1 MLKNLRPFSLKS
13 LIAVAL
19 LAATFSASTNNLSDK
34 ELAAILAV
42 ILGGTDYDLDSDGDG
57 MPDIDDAFPN
67 DPNETGDSDKDGVG
81 DNKDQCDTTPKAE
94 SGSINGVGCGPSERD
109 SDGDGVN
116 DSDDAFPNDGKETQD
131 SDGDGVGD
139 NSDAFPNDG
148 SKSKAIVINFSSG
161 GVSSIALNTDAV
173 SLSTNAQRTSGD
185 GRTTSST
192 NNNIIAYDESG
203 AEIGD
208 AVETSDTLFVA
219 EAVLTPD
226 GEYLYLLTSPH
237 MQRALSLPPEEC
249 SLYRVQLSTEQ
260 VDCLIAA
267 AGDVQ
272 PKILNSRAIDSASR
286 KGIDF
291 RADGSAVIYALNY
304 ERQLPDGIVGG
315 TQNGYAWLMSPNGA
329 LTGLDPTPDYFIR
342 DALWLDDT
350 RIALLEYRFRELSE
364 GAEGHWRIF
373 DSVTMGDVE
382 GSPVYTIG
390 DSTAARGPLGLIV
403 PRELVNKDT
412 LEVTD
417 RGDEQRVIED
427 SSGNFFA
434 WDGASLRQLSTDG
447 SGYTGVSI
455 ETSQAGAREANWYK
469 QSGTGTDVKYTA
481 ISSNDDYL
489 AYTKSFLARTPILSV
504 EGESFGDGPKQIN
517 FLEGKATVDFGYYNK
532 QDFWGVSATE
542 SLVED
547 VVINYV
553 VSLREG
559 GQQAKTAT
567 IPANAINA
575 WLADSENPETPY
587 CRSSLADCMNWA
599 NPEVDEEGFCLH
611 KYGTDPSLDRCIQ
624 FNQSDNASLAYKV
637 LITDM
642 ESLRETRYDDGA
654 AYPEGNGNAF
664 PGVQTVALIDGRLQA
679 YFKDSRDHQY
689 YIAVADADNF
699 WENGDSAL
707 LFASAKNGSG
717 DNAII
722 TSATSLT
729 LPPPLPL
736 ADVSVSAEISGERVT
751 VSITLPNIT
760 DTQGYEFNRFAP
772 VPSVAV
778 KALNSVS
785 PLTPLDDPII
795 SADNTLSVAFAADDF
810 VEGQIYLAELPE
822 HFLVNGS
829 VRRRTPE
836 VDLLFN
842 APEATDVIRGRTIDG
857 YIQGATIYLDINGN
871 GNLDSEEPSGQSG
884 DGGRFEISLNA
895 SQAACK
901 NLAPVVADVPVGAVD
916 ESEGNVDEAYQ
927 MVLPP
932 GTEALAAGQEI
943 NITPLTSILWAEL
956 YDLYNS
962 GELPGLS
969 CEELQNNP
977 DAQAA
982 LQEKIEEAID
992 NAERAYNV
1000 PAEDLLGDFIASNSS
1015 QSQLTAQDIVEG
1027 LKWSLREKLRL
1038 EQLYPD
1044 AQHITV
1050 VFMRVPGTKFGDPNA
1065 NPPDAYG
1072 WYIDYSIFEEKL
1084 IRRGIVR
1091 LDDTLTSELYTVFYR
1106 ERYPSTLN
1114 MAGVEYRYARSLRL
1128 TDNPDSPY
1136 ECWGQEFAVVR
1147 IEYGGHSEATPM
1159 GLGNMEYQIE
1169 NETTMPVDS
1178 YEQCG
1183 PEVHQRPLLLQ
1194 ALQPTEWSRYRDD
1207 GIYKEGTLYRFQGDD
1222 IPLPHIRGF
1231 ANDPDILTRETLI
1244 AAFNDLEWRF
1254 FEPASLTT
1262 SMEDK
1267 DLETDGQLLFIRKAK
1282 YPDDAP
1288 PPLPLGSWQ
1297 RIERNEENSTQIEQ
1311 WANAPFS
1318 TPAGCIDWES
1328 GPTQPPGNDV
1338 DPNCDALAYHEVTIQ
1353 VTGEGSVSPAGPLS
1367 LPAGERLR
1375 ATLQPAPGYALES
1388 VESDCGGSPHGITYL
1403 SDELTGDCSVS
1414 VSFVATEIDEIFDC
1428 PAEAWTEV
1436 GTEIP
1441 GEQASTLDA
1450 DGAWST
1456 GMNASGTV
1464 IAEGARYSDQGG
1476 AYSGQVRVFALVDGE
1491 WEQRGNA
1498 LTGAAAENMGWDV
1511 ALDAAGDTLVVGA
1524 PCERAGC
1531 VGGYTRVYDFD
1542 GDTWIQRGEDI
1553 VGLAE
1558 DDREGWSVAISDDGQ
1573 RILTLSQHG
1582 TTNELKRASRVRV
1595 FDWQESAWQQ
1605 VGESI
1610 FGPTDYTH
1618 PRVARLSQTGEYMVV
1633 GYPSADL
1640 QYPDSSQVTVR
1651 KLINNTW
1658 QQVGQ
1663 ALAGPME
1670 GPFDRNLGVG
1680 VAISAGDDYLTLALG
1695 SDNGLGIFD
1704 LVDTRWVQ
1712 RGSTITGPYS
1722 SSSQLGWGIEIRD
1735 SGNLIAAS
1743 AVDGLVGVWGWKTD
1757 HWVQIGDWL
1766 GAGAAGT
1773 RDIGLSING
1782 RNLVI
1787 AQQEF
1792 DLRRGR
1798 LKTYTQSGCLYASR
1812 NARRLKVDDSNSVSG
1827 NLITDDDG
1835 YGVDSSPEINEL
1847 NVTEVDRTNGDNYG
1861 TLTFNADGSYT
1872 YTLDNNNAEV
1882 QSLSATDLLNEA
1894 YTYTLSDGVGGQKT
1908 GTLNVT
1914 IEGSDRRVEVLF
1926 DGEVGST
1933 WYPLA
1938 LNENGGYCTFEG
1950 YCSNW
1955 TGPINLSYTIVD
1967 DAERGGVIEI
1977 EHIND
1982 AYGEFAIGSLSS
1994 RDWSDFAGGEI
2005 RFDIRV
2011 IGETA
2016 DNISDW
2022 LLMIYC
2028 GCATPVTLSNIS
2040 PQGWQTISIR
2050 VDDVVAEGAS
2060 LNNMIAPFAIWPDA
2074 DQQNGVTYQLD
2085 NIRWIGP

>member
-1 MLKNLRPFSLKS
+1 MSCPARIFKAAVILKYFRLPSLRPV
-13 LIAVAL
+13 IAIAL
-19 LAATFSASTNNLSDK
+19 LAMTFSASTNNLSDR
-34 ELAAILAV
+34 ELAAIVAV
-42 ILGGTDYDLDSDGDG
+42 ILGGTDLDTDSDGDG
-57 MPDIDDAFPN
+57 VPDIDDAFPD
-67 DPNETGDSDKDGVG
+67 DPNETVDSDKDGVG
-81 DNKDQCDTTPKAE
+81 DNADECDTTPASE
-94 SGSINGVGCGPSERD
+94 AGSVDAAGCGPSQRD
-109 SDGDGVN
+109 SDGDGVPDAEDAFPYD
-116 DSDDAFPNDGKETQD
+116 DSETQDTDGDGLGNNADAFPNDGKETQD

-148 SKSKAIVINFSSG
+148 SKSKAIVINFSNE

-173 SLSTNAQRTSGD
+173 SLSTNAQRTSRD
-185 GRTTSST
+185 GRTTSSE
-192 NNNIIAYDESG
+192 NNNIIAYDENG
-203 AEIGD
+203 TEIGD
-208 AVETSDTLFVA
+208 AVETSDVLFVA

-237 MQRALSLPPEEC
+237 MQGALTLPPEEC

-286 KGIDF
+286 KGVDF

-304 ERQLPDGIVGG
+304 ERQLPEGIGRG
-315 TQNGYAWLMSPNGA
+315 TQNGYAWLLSPSGT
-329 LTGLDPTPDYFIR
+329 LTGLDPTPDYFIW

-350 RIALLEYRFRELSE
+350 RIALLEYKFFELSE
-364 GAEGHWRIF
+364 GGEGHWRIF
-373 DSVTMGDVE
+373 DSVTMADVE

-403 PRELVNKDT
+403 PRELVNKET

-434 WDGASLRQLSTDG
+434 WDGTSLRQLSTDG
-447 SGYTGVSI
+447 SGYTGLSI
-455 ETSQAGAREANWYK
+455 ETSEQSARQPNWQK

-489 AYTKSFLARTPILSV
+489 AYTKSFLARTPILSI
-504 EGESFGDGPKQIN
+504 EGESFDDGPKQIT
-517 FLEGKATVDFGYYNK
+517 FLEGKVTVDFGYDNK
-532 QDFWGVSATE
+532 QDVWGVSATE
-542 SLVED
+542 SLTED

-553 VSLREG
+553 VSLSNG
-559 GQQAKTAT
+559 GQQTKTAV

-575 WLADSENPETPY
+575 WLADSENPEKPY
-587 CRSSLADCMNWA
+587 CRLNLADCMNWA

-624 FNQSDNASLAYKV
+624 FNQSDDARLAYKV

-679 YFKDSRDHQY
+679 YFKDSRDNQY

-722 TSATSLT
+722 TGATSLT
-729 LPPPLPL
+729 LPAPLPL
-736 ADVSVSAEISGERVT
+736 ADVTVAAELSGEQVT
-751 VSITLPNIT
+751 VSITLPSIT

-772 VPSVAV
+772 VPAVTV

-785 PLTPLDDPII
+785 PLTPIAEPVI
-795 SADNTLSVAFAADDF
+795 SADDSLSVTFAAEDF
-810 VEGQIYLAELPE
+810 TEGQIYLAELPN

-829 VRRRTPE
+829 VRRRTPAT
-836 VDLLFN
+836 DLLFN
-842 APEATDVIRGRTIDG
+842 APEAADVIRGRTIDG
-857 YIQGATIYLDINGN
+857 YIRGATVFLDVNGN
-871 GNLDSEEPSGQSG
+871 GNLDDEEPSGQSG
-884 DGGRFEISLNA
+884 DGGRFEIPLNA

-916 ESEGNVDEAYQ
+916 ESEGSVEEAYQ

-932 GTEALAAGQEI
+932 GTDALAAGQEV

-962 GELPGLS
+962 GQLPGLS

-982 LQEKIEEAID
+982 LQEKIEEAIA
-992 NAERAYNV
+992 NAVRAYNV
-1000 PAEDLLGDFIASNSS
+1000 SEEDLLGDFIASNSS
-1015 QSQLTAQDIVEG
+1015 QSQLTARDIVEG

-1065 NPPDAYG
+1065 DPSDAYG
-1072 WYIDYSIFEEKL
+1072 WYVDYSIFEEKL

-1183 PEVHQRPLLLQ
+1183 PEVHQQPLLLQ
-1194 ALQPTEWSRYRDD
+1194 AVQPTEWSRYRDD
-1207 GIYKEGTLYRFQGDD
+1207 GIFKEGTQYRFQGDD

-1244 AAFNDLEWRF
+1244 AAFTDLGWRF
-1254 FEPASLTT
+1254 FEPESATT
-1262 SMEDK
+1262 SMEEK
-1267 DLETDGQLLFIRKAK
+1267 DLETDGQQLFIRKSK
-1282 YPDDAP
+1282 S
-1288 PPLPLGSWQ
+1288 GSWQ
-1297 RIERNEENSTQIEQ
+1297 RIERFENGTQLEQ

-1338 DPNCDALAYHEVTIQ
+1338 DPLCDTLAYHEVTIE
-1353 VTGEGSVSPAGPLS
+1353 VTGEGSISPAGPLS

-1403 SDELTGDCSVS
+1403 SDELTDDCSLS

-1436 GTEIP
+1436 GTEIS

-1456 GMNASGTV
+1456 GMNANGTV

-1476 AYSGQVRVFALVDGE
+1476 IYSGHVRVFALVDGA
-1491 WEQRGNA
+1491 WVQRGLT
-1498 LTGAAAENMGWDV
+1498 LTGATGETMGWDV

-1531 VGGYTRVYDFD
+1531 TGGYARIYDFE
-1542 GDTWIQRGEDI
+1542 GDSWVQRGEDI
-1553 VGLAE
+1553 VGLE
-1558 DDREGWSVAISDDGQ
+1558 DEDREGWAVAISDDGQ
-1573 RILTLSQHG
+1573 RVLTLSQYG
-1582 TTNELKRASRVRV
+1582 TTDELKRASRVRV
-1595 FDWQESAWQQ
+1595 FDWQESSWQQ
-1605 VGESI
+1605 AGNSVY
-1610 FGPTDYTH
+1610 GPTDYTY
-1618 PRVARLSQTGEYMVV
+1618 PRVARLSQTGDYLVI

-1640 QYPDSSQVTVR
+1640 QYSDSSQVSVR
-1651 KLINNTW
+1651 KLINNRW

-1663 ALAGPME
+1663 ALAGPIE
-1670 GPFDRNLGVG
+1670 GPFDKNLGIG
-1680 VAISAGDDYLTLALG
+1680 VAISAGEDYLTLALG

-1704 LVDTRWVQ
+1704 LVDARWVQ
-1712 RGSTITGPYS
+1712 RGSIITGPYS
-1722 SSSQLGWGIEIRD
+1722 SSSQLGWGIEIRE
-1735 SGNLIAAS
+1735 SGNLVAAS
-1743 AVDGLVGVWGWKTD
+1743 SVDGLVGIWGWKTD
-1757 HWVQIGDWL
+1757 RWVQIGNWL
-1766 GAGAAGT
+1766 GAGASGT
-1773 RDIGLSING
+1773 RDIGVSDTGSSI
-1782 RNLVI
+1782 VI
-1787 AQQEF
+1787 AQQGYNK
-1792 DLRRGR
+1792 RQGR
-1798 LKTYTQSGCLYASR
+1798 LKTYARSGC
-1812 NARRLKVDDSNSVSG
+1812 
-1827 NLITDDDG
+1827 
-1835 YGVDSSPEINEL
+1835 P
-1847 NVTEVDRTNGDNYG
+1847 
-1861 TLTFNADGSYT
+1861 
-1872 YTLDNNNAEV
+1872 
-1882 QSLSATDLLNEA
+1882 
-1894 YTYTLSDGVGGQKT
+1894 
-1908 GTLNVT
+1908 
-1914 IEGSDRRVEVLF
+1914 
-1926 DGEVGST
+1926 
-1933 WYPLA
+1933 
-1938 LNENGGYCTFEG
+1938 
-1950 YCSNW
+1950 
-1955 TGPINLSYTIVD
+1955 
-1967 DAERGGVIEI
+1967 
-1977 EHIND
+1977 
-1982 AYGEFAIGSLSS
+1982 
-1994 RDWSDFAGGEI
+1994 
-2005 RFDIRV
+2005 
-2011 IGETA
+2011 
-2016 DNISDW
+2016 
-2022 LLMIYC
+2022 
-2028 GCATPVTLSNIS
+2028 
-2040 PQGWQTISIR
+2040 
-2050 VDDVVAEGAS
+2050 
-2060 LNNMIAPFAIWPDA
+2060 
-2074 DQQNGVTYQLD
+2074 
-2085 NIRWIGP
+2085 